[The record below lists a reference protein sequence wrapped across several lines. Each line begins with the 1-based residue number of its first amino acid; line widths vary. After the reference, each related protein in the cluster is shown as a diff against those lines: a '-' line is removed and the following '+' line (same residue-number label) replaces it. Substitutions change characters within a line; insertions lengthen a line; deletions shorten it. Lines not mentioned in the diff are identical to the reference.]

1 LPVLAV
7 VGCAYRL
14 GPPQV
19 SYGSPASLNL
29 VHPSTDHNRW
39 YVPIEVNGEPQL
51 LFVDTGYSFTTCD
64 DGLIETL
71 GVASRGSKKLKGEIG
86 VTFAEK
92 AILPEF
98 QLGAH
103 TVTGLVCMVRD
114 IGGTS
119 SIRDPKEIPVAGVLG
134 IDLMRQFRTEID
146 PGQGVILLS
155 NPDEHLPISSGPD
168 TVPIPREGYIG
179 TRVSMPLN
187 VGDLTVWPILDTGAA
202 NTYIDGA
209 HLGLAPSFVQ
219 EDVVITGSGGTG
231 STVSDRAYYERADL
245 KLGPA
250 TLPTLTLTQR
260 SRTATTDG
268 LLGLD
273 ILQQFRIELDFE
285 TRQARLTP
293 TQPTDI
299 PKWSEHTGPPQLVM
313 AYSSPSSD
321 NSKSTVR

>member
-1 LPVLAV
+1 MLRFLPVLAV

-134 IDLMRQFRTEID
+134 IDLMRHFRTEID
-146 PGQGVILLS
+146 PGQGGIRLS
-155 NPDEHLPISSGPD
+155 PPAEHLPTASAPTITVAASAEPAAAEPSAALAAAKPASS
-168 TVPIPREGYIG
+168 
-179 TRVSMPLN
+179 
-187 VGDLTVWPILDTGAA
+187 LTAA
-202 NTYIDGA
+202 A
-209 HLGLAPSFVQ
+209 LAATEPSAA
-219 EDVVITGSGGTG
+219 E
-231 STVSDRAYYERADL
+231 
-245 KLGPA
+245 
-250 TLPTLTLTQR
+250 
-260 SRTATTDG
+260 
-268 LLGLD
+268 
-273 ILQQFRIELDFE
+273 
-285 TRQARLTP
+285 
-293 TQPTDI
+293 
-299 PKWSEHTGPPQLVM
+299 
-313 AYSSPSSD
+313 PSAA
-321 NSKSTVR
+321 